1 MTPVIAHYFLFCY
14 FKLDNYK
21 NFKMK
26 KILYATDFS
35 INAEKAFLFALKIAE
50 KHHAELIM
58 LHVFEVPPVW
68 GHPQINNP
76 VQTTKMARESWK
88 STLQEL
94 FEQFISDV
102 NPTFIAVENA
112 SAVDGI
118 LSVIKKHKP
127 DLVITGTKGKS
138 LFKEIFVGS
147 TTKVLVNQSPV
158 PVLAIPKNANYR
170 DFGIVLYAS
179 DFHEFDLKALKQLIR
194 LVRPYKPDIKVIHI
208 CTDNEYKSNQKMEWF
223 KDLVKE
229 NIAYENISFELL
241 VCDRIFERLTNYVQN
256 HELDLLVMLEKEHH
270 GIIEKLFHQ
279 DLVWKMEFH
288 SSIPILSYSEQYL
301 SATDNQDVKSDAIE
315 H

>member
-1 MTPVIAHYFLFCY
+1 
-14 FKLDNYK
+14 
-21 NFKMK
+21 MK

-35 INAEKAFLFALKIAE
+35 RNAEKAFRFALKIAE

-58 LHVFEVPPVW
+58 LHVFDIPPVW
-68 GHPQINNP
+68 GHPQINYP
-76 VQTTKMARESWK
+76 VQTTKDTIKNWK

-112 SAVDGI
+112 SAIDGI
-118 LSVIKKHKP
+118 LKVIKKHKP

-147 TTKVLVNQSPV
+147 TTKALVKQSPV

-170 DFGIVLYAS
+170 NFGIVLYAS
-179 DFHEFDLKALKQLIR
+179 DFQEADLKALEQLIR
-194 LVRPYKPDIKVIHI
+194 LVKPYNPDIKVIHV

-223 KDLVKE
+223 KDLVKD
-229 NIAYENISFELL
+229 NIAYKNISFELL

-279 DLVWKMEFH
+279 NLVWKMEFH
-288 SSIPILSYSEQYL
+288 TSIPILSYSEHYL
-301 SATDNQDVKSDAIE
+301 SATDDQDVRSDVIE